1 MRSVIRPLI
10 FSLSLTLLGSL
21 SSLSEAAGV
30 GIPLTFTNLIWTSTW
45 VLSPTDQNWLRTC
58 SGAPTLNMD
67 LTMGTGSDNGMMYG
81 LILCTGTTHLA
92 DGAAHITQ
100 ESAFFDLHHEGAY
113 RWSCQVP
120 SLPTSLNGSCIIRNY
135 NGQDIGT
142 LNLTYQ
148 P

>member
-1 MRSVIRPLI
+1 MRNVMRSLI
-10 FSLSLTLLGSL
+10 FSLSLALLAGL
-21 SSLSEAAGV
+21 SSRSEAAEV
-30 GIPLTFTNLIWTSTW
+30 GTPLTYTNLIWRSTW
-45 VLSPTDQNWLRTC
+45 VIPPTDQNWLRTC

-67 LTMGTGSDNGMMYG
+67 VTMGTGSDNGMMYG
-81 LILCTGTTHLA
+81 RILCTGTQHLA

-100 ESAFFDLHHEGAY
+100 VDAFFDLHHSGAY
-113 RWSCQVP
+113 RWSCRVP
-120 SLPTSLNGSCIIRNY
+120 SLSTSLNGSCIIRNY